1 MTVVNEHHIREEIV
15 AIGRRMWDKG
25 FIAAAD
31 GNISVR
37 VGPDRLLITPSGLS
51 KGFLAPDQLLRIDLN
66 GAVLPSHHL
75 STRGLKPSSET
86 AMHLEAYR
94 QRPDVQAV
102 IHSHPPLAIALTV
115 AGLPLD
121 HDVLPEVIYSV
132 GIIPTAPYV
141 TPGTPDGQLA
151 VRELVR
157 KHDAILLDHHGTLT
171 VGTTLS
177 EAYMRLERIEHSAAI
192 LLAARQVGELKRLPK
207 EEFEKLC
214 ALGVCARQTGLHAAA
229 TEEIPE
235 ELVKQVIAA
244 VLKQVASG

>member
-1 MTVVNEHHIREEIV
+1 
-15 AIGRRMWDKG
+15 MWEKG

-31 GNISVR
+31 GNISAR
-37 VGPDRLLITPSGLS
+37 LGPDRLLITPSGLS
-51 KGFLAPDQLLRIDLN
+51 KGFLAADQLLRIDLD
-66 GAVLPSHHL
+66 GVVAPSHHL
-75 STRGLKPSSET
+75 GARGLKPSSGT

-102 IHSHPPLAIALTV
+102 IHAHPPLAIALTV
-115 AGLPLD
+115 AGLPID
-121 HDVLPEVIYSV
+121 SDVLPEVIYSV

-141 TPGTPDGQLA
+141 TPGTTDGPLA

-157 KHDAILLDHHGTLT
+157 KHDAVLLDHHGTLT
-171 VGTTLS
+171 VGSSLS

-214 ALGVCARQTGLHAAA
+214 ALGVCARQTGLHSAAS
-229 TEEIPE
+229 E
-235 ELVKQVIAA
+235 ELP
-244 VLKQVASG
+244 GD